1 MELLIL
7 LFYFS
12 LITFG
17 FDFLSNKYI
26 KANETKIGLLV
37 FFHHLVHN
45 VMLLIPLFLFIDP
58 SFVLITS
65 LLVFFNIANALW
77 IKNSD
82 HCFLTEYINE
92 LIDPNTKYYKWRS
105 SFSEF
110 IKHYTRG
117 DSWGYSNI
125 NNYNKTHNCLIFNL
139 IIIIILLK
147 KGSKVFQFVP

>member
-12 LITFG
+12 LITFA

-26 KANETKIGLLV
+26 HSNETKIGILI
-37 FFHHLVHN
+37 FFHHLVFN
-45 VMLLIPLFLFIDP
+45 VMSLIPLFLFTDP
-58 SFVLITS
+58 PLILITAFIIS
-65 LLVFFNIANALW
+65 FNIANALW

-125 NNYNKTHNCLIFNL
+125 KYYSQTQNCLIFNL

-147 KGSKVFQFVP
+147 KGSKDFQFVP

>member
-12 LITFG
+12 LITFA

-26 KANETKIGLLV
+26 KSNETKIGLLV
-37 FFHHLVHN
+37 FFHHLVYN
-45 VMLLIPLFLFIDP
+45 VMSLIPLFLFTDP
-58 SFVLITS
+58 SLILIS
-65 LLVFFNIANALW
+65 AFIISFNIANALW

-82 HCFLTEYINE
+82 HCFLTEYINK

-125 NNYNKTHNCLIFNL
+125 NNYNKTQESLIFNL
-139 IIIIILLK
+139 IMIIILLK
-147 KGSKVFQFVP
+147 KGSKVFRFVP